1 MVRQG
6 EGQKGCK
13 RRRIWAAVWM
23 SALAVTAALAAGILL
38 PEQTEDL
45 AKKSGTVVDK
55 GHADQGYI
63 YVKHKASKK
72 RLKLRISSGNQTY
85 TYDLNQNG
93 EYEVFPLQM
102 GSGSYKVR
110 VFEQVKGS
118 QYSGVSSISFSANIE
133 DENLPYLYPNQ
144 YVCYDGDTKAV
155 EEAASICSGL
165 ASDQKKKDAVERF
178 VTGKFMYDYMTA
190 LLVQDAG
197 AYLPDVDKTLR
208 SRTGICFD
216 FAALVCC
223 MLRTQGIPTKLVI
236 GYADNAYHAWNQA
249 YIDGDWQLIDTT
261 AKITGTTVMRYTPE
275 RWY

>member
-1 MVRQG
+1 MVRRG
-6 EGQKGCK
+6 DGQKGCK
-13 RRRIWAAVWM
+13 RRRIGAAVWM
-23 SALAVTAALAAGILL
+23 SVLAVTAALAAGMLL
-38 PEQTEDL
+38 PEQTDDL

-93 EYEVFPLQM
+93 EFEVFPLQM

-118 QYSGVSSISFSANIE
+118 QYSAVSSISFSANIK

-155 EEAASICSGL
+155 AEAASICSGL

-197 AYLPDVDKTLR
+197 VYLPDVDKTLR
-208 SRTGICFD
+208 SKTGICFD